1 MPREGQY
8 IPVDFSKRARFAHFS
23 TPTLRNC
30 FWKSISNSSSDF
42 WQQIWPG
49 SGRSRWSH
57 SRCNC
62 GQTKGPHSRDAGGAN
77 DELKIMGLIFVKLL
91 LMLFLNIRNKAG
103 HAVQRG
109 VLSTWLLA
117 PRKGTPKNPH
127 YGKWYREVDRPKV
140 YFFGW
145 WQMVVHQMEFGLV
158 RESLKMTFSF
168 YLILLGWNITIHTAK
183 KGWENRIS
191 SPSQLLYRIS
201 TVFANQR

>member
-62 GQTKGPHSRDAGGAN
+62 GQTKGPHSRDAGGWTN

-91 LMLFLNIRNKAG
+91 LMFFFEHPEQDRSCRAK
-103 HAVQRG
+103 G
-109 VLSTWLLA
+109 VLSTCFVLVLQEKWRRLLA
-117 PRKGTPKNPH
+117 PRKGTPENPH

-145 WQMVVHQMEFGLV
+145 WQIVVHQMEFGLV
-158 RESLKMTFSF
+158 RESLKMAFSF
-168 YLILLGWNITIHTAK
+168 
-183 KGWENRIS
+183 
-191 SPSQLLYRIS
+191 
-201 TVFANQR
+201 F